1 MLPVKQACPACRAS
15 PGHPGHVAVS
25 AGSWQCR
32 DDRGVIITW
41 IGIVLT
47 LLGAVWLILSLIL
60 LGGWLLSPRSIAP
73 AGNRDP
79 R

>member
-1 MLPVKQACPACRAS
+1 MLRSRLLRTTSRAR
-15 PGHPGHVAVS
+15 PGPPSLVAVS

-41 IGIVLT
+41 IGIVLS

-60 LGGWLLSPRSIAP
+60 LGGWLQSPRSISP
-73 AGNRDP
+73 AGNNDP
-79 R
+79 

>member
-1 MLPVKQACPACRAS
+1 MLPVKRACPACRVS
-15 PGHPGHVAVS
+15 PGYLGHVAVS

-32 DDRGVIITW
+32 DDPGVIITW
-41 IGIVLT
+41 IGVVLT

-60 LGGWLLSPRSIAP
+60 LGRWLLSPRSIAP
-73 AGNRDP
+73 AGICDP

>member
-1 MLPVKQACPACRAS
+1 
-15 PGHPGHVAVS
+15 
-25 AGSWQCR
+25 
-32 DDRGVIITW
+32 VIITW

-60 LGGWLLSPRSIAP
+60 LGGWLLSPRSIATV
-73 AGNRDP
+73 GNRDP

>member
-1 MLPVKQACPACRAS
+1 M
-15 PGHPGHVAVS
+15 S

-41 IGIVLT
+41 IGIALS

-60 LGGWLLSPRSIAP
+60 LGGWLGSPRSIAP